1 MERNRTEP
9 LTDLIK
15 KTKNETERNGTFNKY
30 DQENKEWNGTQPL
43 TNMIKKTR
51 NGTEQNL

>member
-1 MERNRTEP
+1 M
-9 LTDLIK
+9 
-15 KTKNETERNGTFNKY
+15 ERNGTFNKH
-30 DQENKEWNGTQPL
+30 DQENKAWNGTQPL